1 VAETFA
7 RLVALAGIAAPP
19 GRRRPRVH
27 DLRHTF
33 AVTTLTRWYRD
44 GADVQ
49 AQLPVLSAYLGHSCP
64 EATYWYLQATPELL
78 ALAAGRLQPP
88 GQHHPAGG
96 RTS

>member
-1 VAETFA
+1 
-7 RLVALAGIAAPP
+7 VALAGIATSP

-33 AVTTLTRWYRD
+33 AVTTLTRWYHD

-49 AQLPVLSAYLGHSCP
+49 AQLPVLSADLGHSCP
-64 EATYWYLQATPELL
+64 EATYWYLHATPELL

-88 GQHHPAGG
+88 GQHRNTRG
-96 RTS
+96 RAS